1 MANTVTRTAARATGG
16 AQQAGREFGRRV
28 AGGAARKAMSEAGSV
43 VLGAVVDMAVSR
55 VDRVAD
61 RLDGVAKSGGT
72 GLREA
77 LTGRPAPRRSD
88 RKDAKETGTAV
99 RVRVGAAFSLVVA
112 RAVALLQFPAAPGP
126 ETARGA
132 AAPRPPTPHGT
143 ARAASSRR
151 RRGRARAGRRG
162 RGQRTERAPGE
173 PDGSPQSPHTA
184 QRRAGPEAQAFGP
197 RRTRGAAPPTNPTFR
212 PGRRWQVVPP
222 CACRRGDPRTA
233 GRGAGRASGRGPGG
247 VPDRAGERP

>member
-1 MANTVTRTAARATGG
+1 METLRREKGRDLMTNTVTRTAARATDG

-77 LTGRPAPRRSD
+77 LTGRPAPQRSD

-99 RVRVGAAFSLVVA
+99 RVRMGAAFSLVVA
-112 RAVALLQFPAAPGP
+112 RAVALLQFLQRLALKLLEALRRLARRPRTAPPEPKEAGVDEDGPGQDAAGEDSEPSERRASRTDRRSPRTQRSDAPGP
-126 ETARGA
+126 K
-132 AAPRPPTPHGT
+132 PRRSVPAEPGV
-143 ARAASSRR
+143 RR
-151 RRGRARAGRRG
+151 RRPIPRSAR
-162 RGQRTERAPGE
+162 
-173 PDGSPQSPHTA
+173 
-184 QRRAGPEAQAFGP
+184 
-197 RRTRGAAPPTNPTFR
+197 
-212 PGRRWQVVPP
+212 V
-222 CACRRGDPRTA
+222 
-233 GRGAGRASGRGPGG
+233 GG
-247 VPDRAGERP
+247 GK

>member
-1 MANTVTRTAARATGG
+1 MTNTVTRTAARATGG

-112 RAVALLQFPAAPGP
+112 RAVALLQFLQRLALKLLEALRRLARRPRTAPPEPKEAGADEDGP
-126 ETARGA
+126 EQDA
-132 AAPRPPTPHGT
+132 AGEDSEPSERRASRADRRPRTQRSDAPR
-143 ARAASSRR
+143 SRPGR
-151 RRGRARAGRRG
+151 SVPAEPAVRRGR
-162 RGQRTERAPGE
+162 P
-173 PDGSPQSPHTA
+173 
-184 QRRAGPEAQAFGP
+184 
-197 RRTRGAAPPTNPTFR
+197 APPSAR
-212 PGRRWQVVPP
+212 V
-222 CACRRGDPRTA
+222 
-233 GRGAGRASGRGPGG
+233 GG
-247 VPDRAGERP
+247 GK